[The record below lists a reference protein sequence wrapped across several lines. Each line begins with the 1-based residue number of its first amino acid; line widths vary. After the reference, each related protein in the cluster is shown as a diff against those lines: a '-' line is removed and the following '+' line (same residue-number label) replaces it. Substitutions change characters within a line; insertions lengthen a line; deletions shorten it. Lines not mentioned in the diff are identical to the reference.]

1 MNIREELKQLACP
14 INQFKTHPRN
24 VRQGDVGAITESLNA
39 HGQYR
44 AIVVQKSTG
53 FVLAGNHTLMAAKS
67 LGWKDIA
74 ATFVDCDDEQ
84 ALRILLV
91 DNRANDLAM
100 YDDRALSEVL
110 KELAATDIGLEGS
123 LFNGDDLDDLIY
135 RLEGTT
141 GNATEGNSLTEESD
155 KYAENDTRTLMLP
168 YRVSEYTDLVTKLSA
183 IRSSFGDDSN
193 SAVFKRIV
201 DQAYEDLQS

>member
-1 MNIREELKQLACP
+1 MNIREELKQLAHP

-53 FVLAGNHTLMAAKS
+53 YVLAGNHTLMAARA
-67 LGWKDIA
+67 LGWKEVA

-100 YDDRALSEVL
+100 YDDRALADVL
-110 KELAATDIGLEGS
+110 KELASTDLGLEGS

-141 GNATEGNSLTEESD
+141 GNATEGKSLTEESD

-183 IRSSFGDDSN
+183 IRSSFGDESN

>member
-1 MNIREELKQLACP
+1 MNIREEIKMLSHP
-14 INQFKTHPRN
+14 ITEFKTHPRN

-53 FVLAGNHTLMAAKS
+53 YVLAGNHTLLAAKS
-67 LGWKDIA
+67 LRWTEIA
-74 ATFVDCDDEQ
+74 ATFVDCDDDQ

-100 YDDRALSEVL
+100 YDDHGLAEVL
-110 KELAATDIGLEGS
+110 KELASSALGFDGS

-141 GNATEGNSLTEESD
+141 GNAAQGKSLQEDSD

-168 YRVSEYTDLVTKLSA
+168 YRLADYTDLVTKLSWLRTNFA
-183 IRSSFGDDSN
+183 DENN
-193 SAVFKRIV
+193 SVVFKRIV

>member
-1 MNIREELKQLACP
+1 MNIREELKQLAHP
-14 INQFKTHPRN
+14 ITEFKTHPRN

-53 FVLAGNHTLMAAKS
+53 YVLAGNHTLMAAKA
-67 LGWKDIA
+67 LGWKEVA

-100 YDDRALSEVL
+100 YDDRALANVL
-110 KELAATDIGLEGS
+110 KELASTELGLDGS

-141 GNATEGNSLTEESD
+141 GNATEGKSLTEESD

-168 YRVSEYTDLVTKLSA
+168 YRVSEYTDLVTKLSS
-183 IRSSFGDDSN
+183 IRTSFGDESN

>member
-1 MNIREELKQLACP
+1 MNIREELKQLAHP
-14 INQFKTHPRN
+14 ITEFKTHPRN

-53 FVLAGNHTLMAAKS
+53 YVLAGNHTLMAAKA
-67 LGWKDIA
+67 LGWKEVA

-100 YDDRALSEVL
+100 YDDRALADVL
-110 KELAATDIGLEGS
+110 KELASTELGLDGS

-141 GNATEGNSLTEESD
+141 GNATEGKSLTEESD

-168 YRVSEYTDLVTKLSA
+168 YRVSEYTDLVTKLSS
-183 IRSSFGDDSN
+183 IRTSFGDESN

>member
-1 MNIREELKQLACP
+1 MNIREELKQLAHP
-14 INQFKTHPRN
+14 ITEFKTHPRN

-53 FVLAGNHTLMAAKS
+53 YVLAGNHTLMAAKA
-67 LGWKDIA
+67 LGWKEVA

-100 YDDRALSEVL
+100 YDDRALADVL
-110 KELAATDIGLEGS
+110 KELASTELGLDGS

-141 GNATEGNSLTEESD
+141 GNATEGKSLTEESD

-183 IRSSFGDDSN
+183 IRSSFGDESN